1 LLAEDPEMPAAA
13 GHLQGRGNAI
23 EFQLALELAKVEEGV
38 VIISV
43 NGDPFTTLRLW
54 VDGVEADCDPA
65 GQVFVHRW
73 QVKLQRLAAILNS

>member
-1 LLAEDPEMPAAA
+1 MPAAA

-43 NGDPFTTLRLW
+43 NGDPFTTLRLR
-54 VDGVEADCDPA
+54 VDGVERPMVIQPA
-65 GQVFVHRW
+65 RCLRIVDGSSSNGWPLSLFLGW
-73 QVKLQRLAAILNS
+73 

>member
-1 LLAEDPEMPAAA
+1 MPAAA

-65 GQVFVHRW
+65 GQVFADCG